1 MTEADVSA
9 LIAQIKEL
17 EAENARLR
25 TILASHNID
34 CVLREHQEDCQ
45 HEKPSSKQC
54 PIIKLSLQ
62 EKVSLFRSVFKG
74 REEVFARR
82 WYSAT
87 TQKSGYQPVCEREWN
102 REFCDKRK
110 FKCAECPNRKFAPLS
125 YNDIYNHLAGKDQ
138 CGRDVVGLYV
148 IMQDDTCYFLCADF
162 DDKNCEHGYQKDV
175 LAFVGVCK
183 DWSIPYYI
191 ERSRSGNGA
200 HVWIFFEN
208 RIAASKARRLG
219 NAIMTEAM
227 QKDARLSFKS
237 YDRFFPNQDSL
248 PEGGFG
254 NLVALPMQGNAR
266 RNGNSVFVD
275 EKFQT
280 YPDQWDILLH
290 INKIQEDVVDQI
302 LDKHSV
308 LPLGEL
314 STTSEEK
321 PWESPKSIPLD
332 TNDFPKDIVLTKANM
347 LYIPLAG
354 LTPKTINHLKR
365 IAAFRNPDF
374 YAKLGMRLS
383 TYNVPRVIS
392 CSELTDDYLAMPR
405 GCEEDVLEVF
415 EENGVSVH
423 IDDKTCMGRPID
435 AYFKGV
441 LRKEQES
448 AMQNMLAHNIGTLSA
463 TTAFGKTV
471 FALAMIAQRKVNT
484 LILVHNKALLEQWK
498 QRIEDFLDINEVIEN
513 EGKRKGR
520 KSVSVVGV
528 LHSGKNSIHGIID
541 IALIQSCLDDNGA
554 KPFVKDYGMIIVDE
568 CHHVSSVSFEHVL
581 KQITAHYVYGL
592 TATPIRKDGHQPIIF
607 MQCGR
612 IRYTADATMQIGS
625 QSFERVLVPRFTTY
639 RNVNPDGK
647 ETFTQTIQKL
657 AEDEVRN
664 SLIVDDVKKV
674 LQEKRTPIIL
684 TSLTSHVR
692 KLVQMLESSA
702 GHVIAL
708 VGADSVKEK
717 KLAMTHLSS
726 IPPSESMVVVATG
739 KYIGEGFDYPRL
751 DTLFLALPIS
761 WKGNIQQ
768 YAGRLHR
775 EYKGKTEVRIYDYVD
790 IHIPVC
796 DSMYRKRLRG
806 YKGVGYGKPILPLAE
821 VNSSQDVIY
830 DGQTYQAAFRKDLL
844 STKHSVV
851 ISCVAVRYRYTP
863 NLLRILQDLLHNGI
877 EVSVHVK
884 NVGLLEVDLS
894 AVGISVIQDE
904 KLSVNCAVIDKSIV
918 WYGSINFFGY
928 NNSEANIMRLAD
940 ASVANEMV
948 EVIYSK
954 SGTDE

>member
-1 MTEADVSA
+1 MV
-9 LIAQIKEL
+9 QC
-17 EAENARLR
+17 N
-25 TILASHNID
+25 N
-34 CVLREHQEDCQ
+34 
-45 HEKPSSKQC
+45 SKVW
-54 PIIKLSLQ
+54 LS
-62 EKVSLFRSVFKG
+62 
-74 REEVFARR
+74 
-82 WYSAT
+82 T
-87 TQKSGYQPVCEREWN
+87 CCEREWN

-125 YNDIYNHLAGKDQ
+125 YNDIYKHLAGKDQ
-138 CGRDVVGLYV
+138 YGRDVVGLYV

-183 DWSIPYYI
+183 EWSIPYYI

-208 RIAASKARRLG
+208 PMAASKARRLG

-280 YPDQWDILLH
+280 HLDQWDILLH
-290 INKIQEDVVDQI
+290 INKIRENVVDQI
-302 LDKHSV
+302 LNEHSGQS
-308 LPLGEL
+308 LGEL

-321 PWESPKSIPLD
+321 PWETPKSIPLD
-332 TNDFPKDIVLTKANM
+332 TNDFSKDIVLTKANM

-354 LTPKTINHLKR
+354 LSPKTINHLKR

-383 TYNVPRVIS
+383 TYNIPRVIS

-415 EENGVSVH
+415 EVNGVSVH

-435 AYFKGV
+435 VYFKGV
-441 LRKEQES
+441 LREEQES

-498 QRIEDFLDINEVIEN
+498 QRIEDFLDINEIIEN
-513 EGKRKGR
+513 EGKRKNR
-520 KSVSVVGV
+520 KPASVVGV
-528 LHSGKNSIHGIID
+528 LHSGKNSIHGLID
-541 IALIQSCLDDNGA
+541 IALIQSCLDDNVA
-554 KPFVKDYGMIIVDE
+554 KPFVKEYGMVVVDE
-568 CHHVSSVSFEHVL
+568 CHHVSSVSFEQVL

-612 IRYTADATMQIGS
+612 IRYTADVTMQIS
-625 QSFERVLVPRFTTY
+625 NQSFERVLVPRFTTY
-639 RNVNPDGK
+639 RNVNPDDK

-692 KLVQMLESSA
+692 KLVQMLESTA
-702 GHVIAL
+702 DHVIAL
-708 VGADSVKEK
+708 VGADSTKEK
-717 KLAMTHLSS
+717 KLAMTHLAS
-726 IPPSESMVVVATG
+726 ITPSESMVVVATG

-806 YKGVGYGKPILPLAE
+806 YKGVGYGKPIPTLAE
-821 VNSSQDVIY
+821 SNSSQDVIY
-830 DGQTYQAAFRKDLL
+830 NGQTYKAALRNDLL
-844 STKHSVV
+844 TAKHSVV
-851 ISCVAVRYRYTP
+851 ISCIAVRYRYTP
-863 NLLRILQDLLHNGI
+863 NLLRVLQDLLHNGI

-884 NVGLLEVDLS
+884 NVGLQEVDLS

-904 KLSVNCAVIDKSIV
+904 NLSVNCIVIDKSIV
-918 WYGSINFFGY
+918 WYGNINFFGY
-928 NNSEANIMRLAD
+928 NTSEANIMRLAD
-940 ASVANEMV
+940 VSVANEMM
-948 EVIYSK
+948 EVTYSK
-954 SGTDE
+954 SCTDE